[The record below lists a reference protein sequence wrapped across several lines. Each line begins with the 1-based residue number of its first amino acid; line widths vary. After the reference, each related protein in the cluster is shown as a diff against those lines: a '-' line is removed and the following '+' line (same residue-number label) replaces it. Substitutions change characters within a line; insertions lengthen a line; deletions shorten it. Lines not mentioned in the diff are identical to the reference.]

1 MKKYKLEEL
10 CLAVVRRKT
19 YKKDTAKVRIYDC
32 EAVGR
37 YVVLHV
43 SELQK
48 SPQVTAIDG
57 TTYYKD
63 FYDCVGSGLFID
75 DARAFAAALGDIDD
89 SFDKLLELFKAN
101 KKITVLE
108 ILAVQEKLNRDIKH
122 AQEEK

>member
-1 MKKYKLEEL
+1 MKKYRLEEL
-10 CLAVVRRKT
+10 CLAVVRKKI
-19 YKKDTAKVRIYDC
+19 YKKTTSKANIYDC

-48 SPQVTAIDG
+48 SSEVTAIDG

-63 FYDCVGSGLFID
+63 VHKCVGSGLFID
-75 DARAFAAALGDIDD
+75 DVRAFAAALGDIDI

-101 KKITVLE
+101 KKITALE
-108 ILAVQEKLNRDIKH
+108 ILAVQEKLNRDIKQ
-122 AQEEK
+122 AQEE